1 MTSGITFWRWSM
13 YLQHIL
19 GVMVLQNFL
28 MPSFN
33 SGMFLGLCLSL
44 RKIFIEPHTFS
55 IGFKSGLSARL
66 FHQLIRFFSK
76 KGLNVPTGVFGVIIL
91 IQFVPIRV
99 HLPKEW
105 YEGGRQ
111 NVSIPCCCH
120 DPSKHDELRGTSLRN
135 SCPHMNLW
143 GMLMSVFELLWSIH
157 FRKDFLL
164 WHSNWTV
171 HSSVNKGGRY
181 SFFSIPTN

>member
-1 MTSGITFWRWSM
+1 M

-19 GVMVLQNFL
+19 GVMVLQNIL

-120 DPSKHDELRGTSLRN
+120 DPPNMTSCVAPL
-135 SCPHMNLW
+135 
-143 GMLMSVFELLWSIH
+143 FE
-157 FRKDFLL
+157 
-164 WHSNWTV
+164 
-171 HSSVNKGGRY
+171 
-181 SFFSIPTN
+181 IPAHT